1 MRLEELKKRTTLRCA
16 AYGGVAL
23 ALGAVYLVI
32 DGFSSSMQ
40 AERDNVKKTVTRIN
54 NDVKTL
60 EEQYIK
66 AKASVDL
73 FETLSKQNGDPERML
88 SRRNAKITLDRLND
102 RYHLGGLKLRMTPVK
117 DLDEKRFQRETVT
130 TEGSEVELEFK
141 GMTDEYLLNFVDS
154 LTKELSGY
162 VRVNGLELIRDYP
175 ITNDTLLSISQG
187 IYPPLVSGKLQF
199 SWLGL
204 RDLSKPKSDSGD
216 AAELEAIPESDDTGN
231 GDSLPAPTPA
241 AAAAAEG
248 QAPSPQDAIP
258 LPDGMLPPPTP
269 VEAPVEP
276 SIVAPPAPAPE
287 GGAP

>member
-1 MRLEELKKRTTLRCA
+1 MKLEELKKRTTLRCA
-16 AYGGVAL
+16 AYGGIAL
-23 ALGAVYLVI
+23 VLGAVYLVI
-32 DGFSSSMQ
+32 DGFSTSMQ
-40 AERDNVKKTVTRIN
+40 DERDNVKKAVTRIN

-102 RYHLGGLKLRMTPVK
+102 RYHLDGLKLKMTPVK
-117 DLDEKRFQRETVT
+117 DLGETRFQRETVT

-162 VRVNGLELIRDYP
+162 VRVNGLELVRDYP

-187 IYPPLVSGKLQF
+187 VYPPLVSGKLQF

-216 AAELEAIPESDDTGN
+216 AAELEAIPES
-231 GDSLPAPTPA
+231 GDASNSGDLPSPA
-241 AAAAAEG
+241 SAVEG
-248 QAPSPQDAIP
+248 QAPSQQDAIP
-258 LPDGMLPPPTP
+258 LPDGMPLAPAT
-269 VEAPVEP
+269 VEAPVETPVMP
-276 SIVAPPAPAPE
+276 SALAPAPAPE